1 VLAAREDETEFAQIP
16 HNYNRNITKGL
27 YDREI
32 VAHITHFLFAGKFL
46 ICWTDHDLICNLLYQ

>member
-1 VLAAREDETEFAQIP
+1 MLQLILAAREDETEFTQIP

-32 VAHITHFLFAGKFL
+32 VAHITHFFIAGKSTVYFHYTL
-46 ICWTDHDLICNLLYQ
+46 

>member
-1 VLAAREDETEFAQIP
+1 MLQLILASREDETEFDQIP

-32 VAHITHFLFAGKFL
+32 VAHITHFILAGEY
-46 ICWTDHDLICNLLYQ
+46 CM